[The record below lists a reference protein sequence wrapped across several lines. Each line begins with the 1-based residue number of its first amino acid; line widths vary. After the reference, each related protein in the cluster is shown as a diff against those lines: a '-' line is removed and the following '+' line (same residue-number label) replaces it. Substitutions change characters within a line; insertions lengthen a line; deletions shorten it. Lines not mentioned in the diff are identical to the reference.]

1 MNKQQILELT
11 GMSEDQF
18 YDMYPDQESFCS
30 DYPEACAQLEQ
41 AQGGMQVGITYDRS
55 GNPVNISPDV
65 TPSQWQT
72 VDGMYTRPHTVDR
85 FGRPIAP
92 MTDVTTTPVSRVP
105 FNREQP
111 LDVISPLVAR
121 YTLPKGMVDN
131 SKPIEKMIVPRQA
144 LSPKQTMYNV
154 GSTGAPYSIPASK
167 YSSIVDMLK
176 AAGQDSSFTSR
187 KELAKQL
194 GINNYVGTA
203 AQNMALMNALSGSG
217 NNEMKYGGIH
227 INPANKGKFTAWA
240 KAHGMG
246 VQEAAS
252 HVMANKEDYSPT
264 IVKRANFAKNATKFK
279 HEEGGELEQYQVAG
293 QVNYNLPTTQ
303 DSLNVMNSQLKL
315 NQFYDNERKLGRL
328 KFNYKIPF
336 RKKHSYSSNELNNKN
351 LKFYRDAIKL
361 RQDYNDSGYDE
372 EYKKLFNL
380 SPSDVSRLEYQGL
393 DKTKSGNNNVQYY
406 RDLVT
411 PLQNLASPFAMYDDR
426 IEPQN
431 IISYDPF
438 TGNETRYPGGLV
450 TLYDYD
456 PIVVKPAA
464 MKTQA
469 DWAYVK
475 KNYPDLYNNQN
486 KQKEKINSS
495 VKSNVNK
502 EKQTLSQQ
510 LSVVQKPIDQP
521 QTFPT
526 TKDTFITVLDPEQRW
541 YLNDANVNKQYK
553 KEQGGDV
560 FPAMRNFKHGGYYGM
575 DQKFHP
581 NSDSG
586 TYVGGAGYYF
596 QPGGTA
602 TSASAPGTSG
612 GVDVSGVPGAGA
624 FNPDNSFAGDQFS
637 DMSGLYGND
646 PFGVGNQAYGE
657 EGYAGNP
664 YDESQQSMAYDPS
677 QYSSEIDPSTGFV
690 KYKKNGMA
698 LTKIKRQDPALW
710 QHLKEQGHGARWET
724 GQTDIQRIGRTAGK
738 IGEGLEAGINVAGAI
753 GNYLSNRQKQQN
765 LDKSAMNKG
774 STASMFTNPEGSG
787 KGDYG
792 VTGSAYGMFKPNQMG
807 NYSFKGMYGKYGME
821 VPKYAVGGFE
831 PQIETLAD
839 YGLNKSIKDID
850 VPINYESL
858 YALPSIPRDN
868 TRVAPPIIPLDV
880 RQKEIDYNNLK
891 SSPLPNPNGK
901 DVATKLNNPGNIIYS
916 PTFSKLFGAIK
927 SNIKQKD
934 GSGYFAAF
942 PSLDAGLKARETQLF
957 GEVDGIFKSN
967 YYNPDTS
974 IDQALKTWSNKGYG
988 VEIYPEL
995 KGKTLQEITPA
1006 QRKELMKRQIKRE
1019 SGNMYKQLVSSGYF
1033 KNGGQQL
1040 GGQVVEMDENEIQ
1053 QFLAAGGQLEFLD

>member
-1 MNKQQILELT
+1 MNKQRILELT

-131 SKPIEKMIVPRQA
+131 SKPIEKMTVPRQA

-203 AQNMALMNALSGSG
+203 AQNMALMNALSGSD

-279 HEEGGELEQYQVAG
+279 HEEGG
-293 QVNYNLPTTQ
+293 
-303 DSLNVMNSQLKL
+303 
-315 NQFYDNERKLGRL
+315 
-328 KFNYKIPF
+328 
-336 RKKHSYSSNELNNKN
+336 
-351 LKFYRDAIKL
+351 
-361 RQDYNDSGYDE
+361 
-372 EYKKLFNL
+372 
-380 SPSDVSRLEYQGL
+380 
-393 DKTKSGNNNVQYY
+393 
-406 RDLVT
+406 
-411 PLQNLASPFAMYDDR
+411 
-426 IEPQN
+426 
-431 IISYDPF
+431 
-438 TGNETRYPGGLV
+438 
-450 TLYDYD
+450 
-456 PIVVKPAA
+456 
-464 MKTQA
+464 
-469 DWAYVK
+469 
-475 KNYPDLYNNQN
+475 
-486 KQKEKINSS
+486 
-495 VKSNVNK
+495 
-502 EKQTLSQQ
+502 
-510 LSVVQKPIDQP
+510 
-521 QTFPT
+521 
-526 TKDTFITVLDPEQRW
+526 
-541 YLNDANVNKQYK
+541 
-553 KEQGGDV
+553 DV

-612 GVDVSGVPGAGA
+612 GVDVSGVPGAGGLNA
-624 FNPDNSFAGDQFS
+624 DNSFAGDQFS

-831 PQIETLAD
+831 PQIETLAN

-868 TRVAPPIIPLDV
+868 TRVAPPIIPLDSASNTINKNV
-880 RQKEIDYNNLK
+880 QNRSIDGPIDVDLALQAVSGHESGVKPGQTKVGFRTRLIGEGGKRATASGTYQITTDTLKQIFKNDENLRSNFKTFNEFK
-891 SSPLPNPNGK
+891 SAFDTNPNVEYAAARSLMSDHIKNYGVYALGAWYQPAFAKRAMEGDKSVFNIIPRK
-901 DVATKLNNPGNIIYS
+901 DYGNKLKWGVDFKNKLNSYN
-916 PTFSKLFGAIK
+916 KL
-927 SNIKQKD
+927 
-934 GSGYFAAF
+934 
-942 PSLDAGLKARETQLF
+942 AGT
-957 GEVDGIFKSN
+957 D
-967 YYNPDTS
+967 Y
-974 IDQALKTWSNKGYG
+974 
-988 VEIYPEL
+988 EI
-995 KGKTLQEITPA
+995 
-1006 QRKELMKRQIKRE
+1006 MK
-1019 SGNMYKQLVSSGYF
+1019 Y
-1033 KNGGQQL
+1033 GGQQL

>member
-131 SKPIEKMIVPRQA
+131 SKPIEKMTVPRQA

-279 HEEGGELEQYQVAG
+279 HEEGG
-293 QVNYNLPTTQ
+293 
-303 DSLNVMNSQLKL
+303 
-315 NQFYDNERKLGRL
+315 
-328 KFNYKIPF
+328 
-336 RKKHSYSSNELNNKN
+336 
-351 LKFYRDAIKL
+351 
-361 RQDYNDSGYDE
+361 
-372 EYKKLFNL
+372 
-380 SPSDVSRLEYQGL
+380 
-393 DKTKSGNNNVQYY
+393 
-406 RDLVT
+406 
-411 PLQNLASPFAMYDDR
+411 
-426 IEPQN
+426 
-431 IISYDPF
+431 
-438 TGNETRYPGGLV
+438 
-450 TLYDYD
+450 
-456 PIVVKPAA
+456 
-464 MKTQA
+464 
-469 DWAYVK
+469 
-475 KNYPDLYNNQN
+475 
-486 KQKEKINSS
+486 
-495 VKSNVNK
+495 
-502 EKQTLSQQ
+502 
-510 LSVVQKPIDQP
+510 
-521 QTFPT
+521 
-526 TKDTFITVLDPEQRW
+526 
-541 YLNDANVNKQYK
+541 
-553 KEQGGDV
+553 DV

-612 GVDVSGVPGAGA
+612 GVDVSGVPGAGGL
-624 FNPDNSFAGDQFS
+624 NSDNSFAGDQFS

-710 QHLKEQGHGARWET
+710 QHLKEQGHGARWAT
-724 GQTDIQRIGRTAGK
+724 GQTDIQRVGRAAGK
-738 IGEGLEAGINVAGAI
+738 IGQGLENAINFAGNLGSFINE
-753 GNYLSNRQKQQN
+753 NKKQKN
-765 LDKSAMNKG
+765 IDNATINMG
-774 STASMFTNPEGSG
+774 STLGMVTNPTKTG
-787 KGDYG
+787 KGFYG
-792 VTGSAYGMFKPNQMG
+792 VNGSAYGVFKPNEMG
-807 NYSFKGMYGKYGME
+807 DLSYSGMTNNAKYGKE
-821 VPKYAVGGFE
+821 IKYYQAGGSFQNLFPSSQLLMPIVNPLE
-831 PQIETLAD
+831 FTD
-839 YGLNKSIKDID
+839 NSSMVNN
-850 VPINYESL
+850 VPI
-858 YALPSIPRDN
+858 IDN

-880 RQKEIDYNNLK
+880 RNNINNQTENDSSLKEMIAAKESKGKGGYK
-891 SSPLPNPNGK
+891 ALPWLDK
-901 DVATKLNNPGNIIYS
+901 AHTKLASSAAGKYQFLWEQHKPDIKKVTGVKTKEDFLNSPDAQEEFFDYWDQNTLTPWANKIKYQLNINLPINDIKAAIHFSGPKGAWKY
-916 PTFSKLFGAIK
+916 FSKGIKTKDAFGSTTSSYI
-927 SNIKQKD
+927 
-934 GSGYFAAF
+934 GS
-942 PSLDAGLKARETQLF
+942 
-957 GEVDGIFKSN
+957 
-967 YYNPDTS
+967 
-974 IDQALKTWSNKGYG
+974 
-988 VEIYPEL
+988 
-995 KGKTLQEITPA
+995 
-1006 QRKELMKRQIKRE
+1006 
-1019 SGNMYKQLVSSGYF
+1019 YKY
-1033 KNGGQQL
+1033 GGQQL
-1040 GGQVVEMDENEIQ
+1040 GGQVVEMDENQIQ
-1053 QFLAAGGQLEFLD
+1053 QFLKAGGQLEFID